1 MFRLAPIVLLVACA
15 HKRDAAPDDV
25 DGLSRWTFQHFEDP
39 DALTEGIGKLAVWLD
54 GEGRTDAASDGYVL
68 SDFTEEEVAD
78 VVHPDLDLAAL
89 IGVAVPG
96 VSAFPV
102 DDHAALVVQADQTF
116 NDPSTYAV
124 YTRSFVE
131 GDPDAFLAG
140 TGVLR
145 TVNDIDKKG
154 AFGVDVPYT
163 LNKDFQWVD
172 LGDQGRIIVARSWIE
187 QASCS
192 PNGSNCLNQSFSID
206 LWYGANDTDTV
217 RMTAG
222 WNDLVTQA
230 DSVLTDEGRIG
241 LMVSGVHDIFR
252 KTDETIAAEQAQ

>member
-1 MFRLAPIVLLVACA
+1 MLRLAPIVLLAACA

-25 DGLSRWTFQHFEDP
+25 DGLSRWIFQHFEDP
-39 DALTEGIGKLAVWLD
+39 DALTEGMGNLAVWLD

-78 VVHPDLDLAAL
+78 VPRPARDLAAL

-96 VSAFPV
+96 VSVFPIE
-102 DDHAALVVQADQTF
+102 DHAGLMVREDQTF
-116 NDPSTYAV
+116 NDPATYGV
-124 YTRSFVE
+124 YVRSFTE
-131 GDPDAFLAG
+131 GDPDAFAAG
-140 TGVLR
+140 TGMIR

-163 LNKDFQWVD
+163 LYKDFQWVD
-172 LGDQGRIIVARSWIE
+172 LGDLGRVIAARAWIE
-187 QASCS
+187 EEGCNTS
-192 PNGSNCLNQSFSID
+192 GDNCLNQSFSVD
-206 LWYGANDTDTV
+206 LWYGPGDVDTV
-217 RMTAG
+217 RMTSG

-230 DSVLTDEGRIG
+230 DSILTDDARIG

-252 KTDETIAAEQAQ
+252 KTDQTLGAP